1 MDYDA
6 FLEKAMKIFN
16 EKMGTDYSA
25 DNIVLRCL
33 TTEDQMEVFQSFC
46 TDYFPDR
53 LKDRYE
59 DEGYF
64 AFRASSFIG
73 WDDGSKDGILLRTD
87 IPYKPAELIHVFL
100 HELAH
105 IFCCHNEL
113 NGKSFYNEYCEGYAP
128 TTGEDEAI
136 NAGYA
141 VWRECI
147 AEIIAIECDDNCA
160 ILSLRRKKKLFAQ
173 LSDEIEPL
181 EGKLAVSQ
189 ILVAV
194 MTSLE
199 VETAEDW
206 ASASES
212 IRQFIPLDLPE
223 YMALFEAVYRQ
234 LRGKVIPID
243 IDFISEIGALYMNIL
258 AVTMLRRF
266 QTNLQ

>member
-1 MDYDA
+1 M
-6 FLEKAMKIFN
+6 
-16 EKMGTDYSA
+16 
-25 DNIVLRCL
+25 
-33 TTEDQMEVFQSFC
+33 
-46 TDYFPDR
+46 
-53 LKDRYE
+53 
-59 DEGYF
+59 
-64 AFRASSFIG
+64 
-73 WDDGSKDGILLRTD
+73 
-87 IPYKPAELIHVFL
+87 
-100 HELAH
+100 
-105 IFCCHNEL
+105 
-113 NGKSFYNEYCEGYAP
+113 
-128 TTGEDEAI
+128 
-136 NAGYA
+136 
-141 VWRECI
+141 
-147 AEIIAIECDDNCA
+147 
-160 ILSLRRKKKLFAQ
+160 
-173 LSDEIEPL
+173 SDEIEPL